1 MGAGTLPSA
10 TPLSIPPQVQLRSS
24 FDLASIQLRSW
35 WLREDPPSLLT
46 HWPSAFPL
54 GSGDCV
60 PVPLVAST
68 MTAGL
73 RGRPTLAHH
82 SLAQRVPIGKWR
94 LRAST
99 VDCNGST
106 AMVLRAAAC
115 WTPLCSPAPV
125 QPLFASHLI
134 ELQRLGVPADVAH
147 LILPIKRMFR
157 SDLVRPSTHVTRV

>member
-1 MGAGTLPSA
+1 M
-10 TPLSIPPQVQLRSS
+10 PLHWSLTAALR
-24 FDLASIQLRSW
+24 I
-35 WLREDPPSLLT
+35 
-46 HWPSAFPL
+46 
-54 GSGDCV
+54 
-60 PVPLVAST
+60 AST
-68 MTAGL
+68 ITAGL

-82 SLAQRVPIGKWR
+82 SLAQRVPLGKWR

-106 AMVLRAAAC
+106 AMVLRAA
-115 WTPLCSPAPV
+115 V

-157 SDLVRPSTHVTRV
+157 SDLVRPSTHVVRF